1 VTKSCKG
8 PFLTYRLAQAPW
20 VAQNLRNAVVINVVL
35 AVFNMLPLPPL
46 DGGRIAVGLL
56 PNFLAEP
63 FSRLEPYGML
73 SLLALLF
80 VVPVLGVQMGID
92 LNIVTH
98 LIREPIEALLRA
110 IMWVAGN
117 R

>member
-1 VTKSCKG
+1 MQSTS
-8 PFLTYRLAQAPW
+8 
-20 VAQNLRNAVVINVVL
+20 LRQTRS
-35 AVFNMLPLPPL
+35 
-46 DGGRIAVGLL
+46 GSVGLL
-56 PNFLAEP
+56 LNFLAEP

-73 SLLALLF
+73 ILLALLF
-80 VVPVLGVQMGID
+80 VVPVLGLQMGID

-110 IMWVAGN
+110 EQPAF